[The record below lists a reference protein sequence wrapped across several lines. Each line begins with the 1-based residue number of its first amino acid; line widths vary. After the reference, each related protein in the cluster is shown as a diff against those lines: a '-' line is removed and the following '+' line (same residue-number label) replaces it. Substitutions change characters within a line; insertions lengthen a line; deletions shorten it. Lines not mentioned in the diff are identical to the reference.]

1 MSLAILQKW
10 LKFNYMKFI
19 KIIDQ
24 KKYALISI
32 FLFLYVI
39 INLFEGERGLISFY
53 KKQQIKEQL
62 FQEKD
67 SLTVQLNLIKKKNNL
82 LTENIDLDYLETLLR
97 QKFMVG
103 KTNEIVY
110 INK

>member
-1 MSLAILQKW
+1 
-10 LKFNYMKFI
+10 MKFI

-53 KKQQIKEQL
+53 KKQKIKEQL

-82 LTENIDLDYLETLLR
+82 LTDNIDLDYLETLLR

>member
-67 SLTVQLNLIKKKNNL
+67 SLTVQLNLIKKK
-82 LTENIDLDYLETLLR
+82 
-97 QKFMVG
+97 K
-103 KTNEIVY
+103 
-110 INK
+110 